1 MSGVQRDFLERALS
15 NGFQRLGRS
24 LARNPALYIST
35 SFAISLGLFS
45 FVLLPLVPYEPL
57 QRLVPPL
64 KYLDDPEFLF
74 APVHSRAYEEARIIA
89 ASFPTNTS
97 LNFDV
102 GRATRHEAFARV
114 IIEAKNR
121 SVLTGEVWKDVLQ
134 LDRLIR
140 ALSINTADTSS
151 IGRHRRTYSE
161 LCARDNGRC
170 FVNDFLV
177 PLTKMMPMLEF
188 GPLTLDY
195 PLHVI
200 TRKNGRSFYIPTGVF
215 FGGANLSED
224 GSSLRSAQAL
234 TLVYYLEAESDASK
248 FRARQWESAFVD
260 LLSEMRLP
268 NVRTYFF
275 TSRSLAAELER
286 NMLSVA
292 PLLPITIV
300 LMLAFTMVSCSMT
313 GGCEWYMAKPWV
325 GFFSCVTV
333 LLSVGA
339 ATGCMALA
347 GVPLIGIDL
356 AAPFLM
362 LGIGLDDTFVML
374 SAWKH
379 TKPSLSV
386 PDRTAQMFGE
396 AGVSITITSITNV
409 ISFVIGAYRLTLDDS
424 YAKDFFIADDKYFK
438 SYPYRVQVVFN
449 RPLNYTLAEV
459 AELAPVIEDFES
471 SSYVRNRALTEC
483 WFRESANTTRLR
495 EYLGVLSRRAKLGS
509 LADYLAPGIS
519 IIRKDVRWKNQSI
532 VSSRCM
538 LQARD
543 VRSSNDEAAMM
554 MELREIADRHSA
566 FNVTVFHPLFVF
578 FDQFL
583 LVRSTTAQSVVVA
596 TLVMIL
602 VTVLLLPSGWAVA
615 WMALTIA
622 SIELGVLGFMTLWGV
637 NLDSIS
643 MINLIMCIG
652 FSVDYSAHIAHA
664 FLTGRAPTP
673 EGRVAETLSA
683 LGVPVV
689 QGALSTLLGIIILAA
704 APSYIFLTFF
714 KTVFLVIVLGALHAL
729 IFLPVFLSATFKQ
742 KKEIIENNVV

>member
-1 MSGVQRDFLERALS
+1 MLIKQDNYCIFRD
-15 NGFQRLGRS
+15 
-24 LARNPALYIST
+24 
-35 SFAISLGLFS
+35 
-45 FVLLPLVPYEPL
+45 
-57 QRLVPPL
+57 
-64 KYLDDPEFLF
+64 
-74 APVHSRAYEEARIIA
+74 
-89 ASFPTNTS
+89 
-97 LNFDV
+97 
-102 GRATRHEAFARV
+102 RV
-114 IIEAKNR
+114 
-121 SVLTGEVWKDVLQ
+121 
-134 LDRLIR
+134 
-140 ALSINTADTSS
+140 
-151 IGRHRRTYSE
+151 
-161 LCARDNGRC
+161 
-170 FVNDFLV
+170 
-177 PLTKMMPMLEF
+177 
-188 GPLTLDY
+188 
-195 PLHVI
+195 
-200 TRKNGRSFYIPTGVF
+200 
-215 FGGANLSED
+215 
-224 GSSLRSAQAL
+224 
-234 TLVYYLEAESDASK
+234 
-248 FRARQWESAFVD
+248 
-260 LLSEMRLP
+260 
-268 NVRTYFF
+268 
-275 TSRSLAAELER
+275 
-286 NMLSVA
+286 
-292 PLLPITIV
+292 
-300 LMLAFTMVSCSMT
+300 
-313 GGCEWYMAKPWV
+313 
-325 GFFSCVTV
+325 
-333 LLSVGA
+333 
-339 ATGCMALA
+339 
-347 GVPLIGIDL
+347 
-356 AAPFLM
+356 APFLSRRPVKRFVVV
-362 LGIGLDDTFVML
+362 LFLSYAFVAAYGCSQLKEGLDR
-374 SAWKH
+374 A
-379 TKPSLSV
+379 
-386 PDRTAQMFGE
+386 
-396 AGVSITITSITNV
+396 
-409 ISFVIGAYRLTLDDS
+409 RLTLDDS